1 MGSKLA
7 IHSPFGPFW
16 TFLDLCLW
24 PVCFA
29 NSRPGTFGPNL
40 PGKVLIART
49 RAGILSTPLKLSNC
63 SKKEKKK
70 EKKEVNMLD
79 LFGPLGLKVQNAS
92 FLVGISGGA
101 SCRP

>member
-7 IHSPFGPFW
+7 IHSPFGPLSLACLLCEQPPWNLW
-16 TFLDLCLW
+16 TKS
-24 PVCFA
+24 PRE
-29 NSRPGTFGPNL
+29 SPHR
-40 PGKVLIART
+40 ART

-79 LFGPLGLKVQNAS
+79 L
-92 FLVGISGGA
+92 
-101 SCRP
+101 